1 MSGPN
6 QDEREPAVYISA
18 SPKLSYD
25 FQAVADTIHDGQMRA
40 AFVVQG
46 QKLNS
51 SHPDDRWEAIKA
63 MKMVGRQP
71 LEQVHEFRVA
81 AIQVLADV
89 AARDPDAT
97 VKEMASQTHHI
108 LEGVEDEYTAAPA

>member
-6 QDEREPAVYISA
+6 QDEREPRVYIST

-25 FQAVADTIHDGQMRA
+25 FQTAADTIHDEQMRA
-40 AFVVQG
+40 AFLLQG

-51 SHPDDRWEAIKA
+51 TFPDDRWEAVKA
-63 MKMVGRQP
+63 MKMLGRQP

-81 AIQVLADV
+81 SLQVLAEV
-89 AARDPDAT
+89 AAKDPNADVKQMAT
-97 VKEMASQTHHI
+97 QTQHI
-108 LEGVEDEYTAAPA
+108 LQGVEDEYTASLA